1 MPNHS
6 IAIQKLTVSQMVKKL
21 SVSCDSTLVC
31 SWEILMAINS
41 CLPIC
46 DAV

>member
-6 IAIQKLTVSQMVKKL
+6 IAIEKLTVPQTVKKL
-21 SVSCDSTLVC
+21 SVSYDSTLA
-31 SWEILMAINS
+31 SLWEILMAINS